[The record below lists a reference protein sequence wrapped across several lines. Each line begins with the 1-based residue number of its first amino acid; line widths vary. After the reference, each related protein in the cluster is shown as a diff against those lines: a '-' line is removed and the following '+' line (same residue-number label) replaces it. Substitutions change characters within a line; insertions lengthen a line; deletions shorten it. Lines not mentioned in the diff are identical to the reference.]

1 MGRRG
6 PKKGAIYAPTID
18 KALKREELRRIICS
32 HMAEMTAAQVRAAKG
47 LNVAVVRRKDGTW
60 RRIESA
66 EAFDAAAAAGDLI
79 EIQPLQ
85 PSTQAYT
92 DLMNRALD
100 KPAEQQ
106 QQVEVTGELILKW
119 QS

>member
-1 MGRRG
+1 RG
-6 PKKGAIYAPTID
+6 PKKGAVYQPTID
-18 KALKREELRRIICS
+18 KARAREALRALILK
-32 HMAEMTAAQVRAAKG
+32 HVDEMTEAQVRAAKG

-60 RRIESA
+60 KRIESA
-66 EAFDAAAAAGDLI
+66 EAFDHAAAAGDLI

-100 KPAEQQ
+100 KPSEH
-106 QQVEVTGELILKW
+106 VELTGAGGEP
-119 QS
+119 